1 MYVWVSWVCGAEGVS
16 LSNESFCRVGEVGD
30 VVVDV
35 SFGDEVAGRGEED
48 TAELDLTGT
57 TGGGAAQLGK
67 GPLRFP
73 GE

>member
-1 MYVWVSWVCGAEGVS
+1 M
-16 LSNESFCRVGEVGD
+16 LNESFCQVGD
-30 VVVDV
+30 VVMDV

-48 TAELDLTGT
+48 TSELDLTGT
-57 TGGGAAQLGK
+57 AGGGPAQLSK